1 MAQLVKLQ
9 NYISRYEKDIF
20 HYPGQFSRMKKEKWN
35 KTLEHWEAERHSS
48 EQELERFQQTE
59 QASMAKWRSLFSKQN
74 KQEEIW
80 SGEKEKPGLPHT
92 KEDLK
97 HQFLDRLVAFQL
109 KWASS
114 TVSQMSFLDRSF
126 LQDQTLK
133 YFLQRFPDTYLFMY
147 EPVFTLKNSTM
158 EGDIVFIQPQ
168 GIEIIN
174 LVENPAADTIFAKE
188 ERMWEI
194 TIQGN
199 KERLLSPMLSLRRTE
214 QVIKSILDL
223 HQVEFPIQKTV
234 LSRMNSIQS
243 EHVPFRTRF
252 VDKQGHDEWLQQH
265 RQEVSPLKHNQ
276 LVVCKALLDHCQT
289 VAVRRREWEE
299 NDGSQPL

>member
-35 KTLEHWEAERHSS
+35 KTLNQWEEERFSH
-48 EQELERFQQTE
+48 EQEVERIQHTE
-59 QASMAKWRSLFSKQN
+59 KTSKPKWRSLFTRKN
-74 KQEEIW
+74 KQEEAW
-80 SGEKEKPGLPHT
+80 PVENDKPGLPST

-97 HQFLDRLVAFQL
+97 HQFLDRLIAFQL

-114 TVSQMSFLDRSF
+114 TVSQMSFLDRTF
-126 LQDQTLK
+126 LHDPILK
-133 YFLQRFPDTYLFMY
+133 FFLQRFPDTYLFMY

-158 EGDIVFIQPQ
+158 EGDVVLIKPQ

-174 LVENPAADTIFAKE
+174 LVENPSADTIFVNE

-194 TIQGN
+194 TIRGN
-199 KERLLSPMLSLRRTE
+199 KERILSPMLSLRRTE
-214 QVIKSILDL
+214 QIIKSILDL
-223 HQVEFPIQKTV
+223 HHIDFPIQKTV
-234 LSRMNSIQS
+234 LSRTNSMLF
-243 EHVPFRTRF
+243 EREPYRTRF
-252 VDKQGHDEWLQQH
+252 IDKHRYDEWLQQH
-265 RQEVSPLKHNQ
+265 RQEVSPLKHKQ
-276 LVVCKALLDHCQT
+276 LIVCDALLNHCQT

-299 NDGSQPL
+299 DDGSQPL